1 MYYELPRLNP
11 DEIIEYLRKSRTD
24 DPLLS
29 VEEVLAKH
37 ETILKEWADKN
48 LDAPIPEENIYR
60 EIVSGE
66 TLADRPEILKVLK
79 QIESPKIK
87 AILTVE
93 VQRLS
98 RGDLEDAGRLIK
110 LLRYTNTLVIT
121 PYKTYNLKD
130 EYDRDFFERELKR
143 GNEYL
148 EYQKKIMNRGR
159 LLSISQG
166 NYLSPVPPYGYDRT
180 VVMDGKKKCPTLKIN
195 PQKADAVR
203 MIFDMYVNQDMGLK
217 KICNYL
223 NTHGIKSDKGL
234 NWTASTLKD
243 VIENVTY
250 TGKVRWNRRGSVV
263 SVEDSEIT
271 VSRPRAKKGEYLVY
285 DGKHEAIISDELFRA
300 AMDKQ
305 GRNHRAKADT
315 KIRNPLAGLLY
326 CQCGKAMV
334 YHPHTN
340 RSGQDVPRLQC
351 NGQVFCN
358 TKSCKY
364 QDVLALV
371 ENTLKSHIKDFE
383 IHIENK
389 DNETYN
395 FSEELIKT
403 LKARYAELEKK
414 EIRQWEKYSE
424 EEMPKK
430 IFDALNEK
438 VQREKA
444 EVEAALQDAYETMPP
459 KIDYEEK
466 LKHFSNALTALN
478 DPSYSIEKKNSWLK
492 SCIERITYY
501 NNDGEISL
509 DVKLRLL

>member
-1 MYYELPRLNP
+1 MYYDLPQLKP
-11 DEIIEYLRKSRTD
+11 EEIITYLRKSRAD

-37 ETILKEWADKN
+37 ETILKEWAEKN
-48 LDAPIPEENIYR
+48 LDGPIPEENIYR

-87 AILTVE
+87 AILIVE

-98 RGDLEDAGRLIK
+98 RGDLEDAGKLIK
-110 LLRYTNTLVIT
+110 LLRYTNTLIIT
-121 PYKTYNLKD
+121 PHKTYNLKD
-130 EYDRDFFERELKR
+130 DYNRDFFERELKR

-166 NYLSPVPPYGYDRT
+166 NYLSPIPPYGYDRT

-195 PQKADAVR
+195 PQKAAVVR

-217 KICNYL
+217 RICNYL
-223 NTHGIKSDKGL
+223 NEHGIKSDKGL
-234 NWTASTLKD
+234 NWTAAVMKD
-243 VIENVTY
+243 LIANETY
-250 TGKVRWNRRGSVV
+250 TGKVRWNHRAPVI

-271 VSRPRAKKGEYLVY
+271 VSRPRAKNGDYLVY
-285 DGKHEAIISDELFRA
+285 DGKHEAIISDELFHA

-315 KIRNPLAGLLY
+315 KIRNPLAGLVY

-334 YHPHTN
+334 YHPHIN

-364 QDVLALV
+364 NDVLALV
-371 ENTLKSHIKDFE
+371 EKVLSESILDFE
-383 IHIENK
+383 IKIENK
-389 DNETYN
+389 EKDNYN
-395 FSEELIKT
+395 FSEELIKN
-403 LKARYAELEKK
+403 LQAKYAELEKK
-414 EIRQWEKYSE
+414 EIRQWEKYAE
-424 EEMPKK
+424 EGMPKK
-430 IFDALNEK
+430 IFDTLNEK
-438 VQREKA
+438 VRREKD
-444 EVEAALQDAYETMPP
+444 EVQAALQNAVETMPS

-466 LKHFSNALTALN
+466 LKRFTDALTILK
-478 DPSYSIEKKNSWLK
+478 DPSFSIEKKNSWLK

-501 NNDGEISL
+501 NIDGEIDL
-509 DVKLRLL
+509 DVKLRL